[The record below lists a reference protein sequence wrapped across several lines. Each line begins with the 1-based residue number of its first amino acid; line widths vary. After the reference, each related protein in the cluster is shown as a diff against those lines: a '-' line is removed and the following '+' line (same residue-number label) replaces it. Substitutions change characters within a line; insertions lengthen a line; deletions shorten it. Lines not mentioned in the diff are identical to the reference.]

1 MVLLMVV
8 NVCGSFGIHHDGQGN
23 DCELEGRH
31 PFIMSRQ
38 LMYDSSPLTWSRCSK
53 EYITRFLE

>member
-1 MVLLMVV
+1 MIISKLVMFEH
-8 NVCGSFGIHHDGQGN
+8 SFGIHHDGQGN

-38 LMYDSSPLTWSRCSK
+38 LMYDSSPLTWSSCSK

>member
-1 MVLLMVV
+1 MVV
-8 NVCGSFGIHHDGQGN
+8 IVCGSFGIHHDGQGN